1 MYFLLGARVFRTY
14 PVMCLK
20 PSNSGNVL
28 KLLIPNHNRK
38 VIGGWTNYSGKVISQ
53 KMTEKE
59 MGYRGSKSVIAVKEQ
74 RVDGGLHGISKP
86 CIRYTLKG
94 FERNYQ
100 VRILSKSI
108 NNPIFFCRTISTYLP
123 KPNRKPFINPLWLT
137 GFIDGEGCFTISI
150 YKNTNKVGWAVKI
163 EFEIGLHVKDNALLE
178 EIQNY
183 YQVGNIFIKSRQGVS
198 FRIQSTKDLAKIFD
212 HLDTY
217 PLRTQKI
224 SDYVLFKEVFNLVLN
239 K

>member
-1 MYFLLGARVFRTY
+1 ML
-14 PVMCLK
+14 
-20 PSNSGNVL
+20 
-28 KLLIPNHNRK
+28 
-38 VIGGWTNYSGKVISQ
+38 NYIV
-53 KMTEKE
+53 
-59 MGYRGSKSVIAVKEQ
+59 VKEQ

-108 NNPIFFCRTISTYLP
+108 NNPRFFCRTISTYLS

-137 GFIDGEGCFTISI
+137 GFIDGEGCFSISI
-150 YKNTNKVGWAVKI
+150 YKNTNKVGWAVKM
-163 EFEIGLHVKDNALLE
+163 EFEIGLHVKDHALLE

-183 YQVGNIFIKSRQGVS
+183 YQAGKIFIKSRQGVS
-198 FRIQSTKDLAKIFD
+198 FCIQSPKDLAKIFD
-212 HLDTY
+212 HLDLY

-224 SDYVLFKEVFNLVLN
+224 SDYILFKEVFNLV
-239 K
+239 